1 MVTTPTGLRARKKQA
16 TATALQQS
24 AIELFV
30 SRGYDETTV
39 QDITDVA
46 GVSQRTFFRYYATK
60 DAVLLTEHTRRE
72 DDVRAFL
79 AARPEEPI
87 GVTARA
93 VVAHLAEDI
102 SERQELVKVQTQV
115 FFSVPALAD
124 RFAGH
129 HDRLAVIVAEHVARR
144 LGVADDADARPR
156 LVGSQVIHS
165 WTTAI
170 LLWLTA
176 GMTDDLAT
184 MAEDTLTLARCDPAL
199 VDAD

>member
-1 MVTTPTGLRARKKQA
+1 MAMMQPGLRARKKQA

-24 AIELFV
+24 AIELFLA
-30 SRGYDETTV
+30 RGYDETTV

-72 DDVRAFL
+72 DDLRAFL
-79 AARPEEPI
+79 ATRPDEPI
-87 GVTARA
+87 GATARA
-93 VVAHLAEDI
+93 LIAHLAEDI

-115 FFSVPALAD
+115 FFSVPSLAD

-129 HDRLAVIVAEHVARR
+129 HDRLAMIVAEHLAGR
-144 LGVADDADARPR
+144 LGVAHDADARPR
-156 LVGSQVIHS
+156 LVANQVIRS

-176 GMTDDLAT
+176 GMTGDLPA
-184 MAEDTLTLARCDPAL
+184 MAEETLTIARRDPAL

>member
-1 MVTTPTGLRARKKQA
+1 MAMMQPGLRARKKQA

-24 AIELFV
+24 AIELFLA
-30 SRGYDETTV
+30 RGYDDTTV

-87 GVTARA
+87 EVTARA
-93 VVAHLAEDI
+93 VIVHLADDI

-115 FFSVPALAD
+115 SFRVPTLAD

-144 LGVADDADARPR
+144 LGVADDTDARPR
-156 LVGSQVIHS
+156 LVGRQVIHS
-165 WTTAI
+165 WTTAT

-176 GMTDDLAT
+176 GMTGDLPA
-184 MAEDTLTLARCDPAL
+184 MAEETLTIARRDPAL